1 MKRTTLKLMAA
12 LFVAALSLG
21 FTSCSDDDDSS
32 DKKVVTLED
41 IGDNEYSDGLLK
53 YSLGEDG
60 TACVLGFADNAS
72 SELTIPAKAKFD
84 GKTYSVTAIGEDAF
98 SGCEKLTSVTF
109 PNTIKEIGEDAYWGC
124 EHLTSAVLPKSIK
137 TIGDYA
143 FDFCYALE
151 NIGNLNT
158 VEKVGRFCFY
168 GTQLERITIP
178 ATLAEIGEG
187 AFSGT
192 PKLQEIVVEAGN
204 PTYDSRG
211 KCNAIIEKKTNTLHT
226 ACVNTVIPNDVTIIG
241 PNAYYSVPI
250 ESIEIPSCITTIER
264 KAFYGCTNLKSIVI
278 PDNVTKLGEGAF
290 YNCKSLQS
298 VTLSKNIE
306 AIESGTFYEC
316 TNLKTVNFPEGAKV
330 KSIGYEAFYNSG
342 IESINLPT
350 TLTKIG
356 EEAFC
361 GSSLKEITL
370 GTTITSIGKYAFAYC
385 DALSKVTCLRNYP
398 AQYNA
403 DENAFGDA
411 ATIDKTLYVNA
422 GYGYKAA
429 YESISPWKKFKTIK
443 TL

>member
-72 SELTIPAKAKFD
+72 SKLTIPAKAKFD
-84 GKTYSVTAIGEDAF
+84 GKTYNVTTIGYQAF
-98 SGCEKLTSVTF
+98 FDCDDLTSITF
-109 PNTIKEIGEDAYWGC
+109 PNTIKEIEEDAFYDC
-124 EHLTSAVLPKSIK
+124 NNLTSAVLPKSIK

-143 FDFCYALE
+143 FDFCNELK
-151 NIGNLNT
+151 NIGSLNM
-158 VEKVGRFCFY
+158 VEKVGEFCFY
-168 GTQLERITIP
+168 GTQLERVTIP

-187 AFSGT
+187 AFST

-290 YNCKSLQS
+290 YYCKSLQS

-316 TNLKTVNFPEGAKV
+316 INLKTVNFPEGTKV
-330 KSIGYEAFYNSG
+330 KSVNEGAFKFSG

-356 EEAFC
+356 DRAFYD
-361 GSSLKEITL
+361 SSLKEITL
-370 GTTITSIGKYAFAYC
+370 GTTITSIGEDAFAYC

-403 DENAFGDA
+403 DENAFGDGD
-411 ATIDKTLYVNA
+411 TINKTLYVNA
-422 GYGYKAA
+422 GFGCKSR
-429 YESISPWKKFKTIK
+429 YELSSPWKKFKTIK

>member
-41 IGDNEYSDGLLK
+41 LGGNEYSDGLLK

-72 SELTIPAKAKFD
+72 SKLTIPAKAKFD
-84 GKTYSVTAIGEDAF
+84 GKTYNVTTIGYRAF
-98 SGCEKLTSVTF
+98 FDYDNLTSVTF
-109 PNTIKEIGEDAYWGC
+109 PNTIKVIGEDAFYDC
-124 EHLTSAVLPKSIK
+124 NNLTSAVLPKSIK

-143 FDFCYALE
+143 FDFCSELK
-151 NIGNLNT
+151 NIGSLNM
-158 VEKVGRFCFY
+158 VEKVGKFCFY

-187 AFSGT
+187 AFSGS

-211 KCNAIIEKKTNTLHT
+211 KCNAIIEKETNTLHT

-241 PNAYYSVPI
+241 PSAYRSVPI
-250 ESIEIPSCITTIER
+250 ESIEIPSWITTIE
-264 KAFYGCTNLKSIVI
+264 KYAFFNTTLKSIVI
-278 PDNVTKLGEGAF
+278 PDNVTKLGEAAF
-290 YNCKSLQS
+290 YYCSSLQS

-306 AIESGTFYEC
+306 AIESWTFYEC

-411 ATIDKTLYVNA
+411 ATIDKTLYVNYA
-422 GYGYKAA
+422 NKSA
-429 YESISPWKKFKTIK
+429 YTLISPWKKFKTIK

>member
-1 MKRTTLKLMAA
+1 MKRTTLKLMAS

-41 IGDNEYSDGLLK
+41 LGDNEYSDGLLK

-60 TACVLGFADNAS
+60 TACVLGFDDNAS

-98 SGCEKLTSVTF
+98 FDYDNLTSVTF
-109 PNTIKEIGEDAYWGC
+109 PNTIKEIGEDAFYDC
-124 EHLTSAVLPKSIK
+124 NNLTSAVLPKSIK
-137 TIGDYA
+137 TIGDDA
-143 FDFCYALE
+143 FDYCYKLK
-151 NIGNLNT
+151 NIGSLNT
-158 VEKVGRFCFY
+158 VEKVGQYCFY
-168 GTQLERITIP
+168 GTQLERVTIP

-241 PNAYYSVPI
+241 PSAYNSVPI
-250 ESIEIPSCITTIER
+250 ESIEIPSWITTIGDY
-264 KAFYGCTNLKSIVI
+264 AFYECENLKSIVI

-290 YNCKSLQS
+290 YYCSSLQS

-306 AIESGTFYEC
+306 AIEYMTFYEC
-316 TNLKTVNFPEGAKV
+316 TNLKTVNFPEGTKV
-330 KSIGYEAFYNSG
+330 KSINEGAFVFSG

-350 TLTKIG
+350 SLTKIG
-356 EEAFC
+356 DRAFYD
-361 GSSLKEITL
+361 SSLKEITL
-370 GTTITSIGKYAFAYC
+370 GTTITSIGEKAFADC
-385 DALSKVTCLRNYP
+385 DALSKVTCLRQSP
-398 AQYNA
+398 VQYNA
-403 DENAFGDA
+403 DENAFGDGD
-411 ATIDKTLYVNA
+411 TIDKTLYVKT
-422 GYGYKAA
+422 GCKPV
-429 YESISPWKKFKTIK
+429 YESSSPWRKFKTIK

>member
-41 IGDNEYSDGLLK
+41 LGDDEYSDGLLK

-60 TACVLGFADNAS
+60 TACVLGFVDNAS

-84 GKTYSVTAIGEDAF
+84 GKTYSVTAIGNGAF
-98 SGCEKLTSVTF
+98 FDYDNLTSVTF
-109 PNTIKEIGEDAYWGC
+109 PNTIKEIGEDAFYDC
-124 EHLTSAVLPKSIK
+124 NNLTSAVLPKSIK
-137 TIGDYA
+137 TIGDKA
-143 FDFCYALE
+143 FDYCYKLE
-151 NIGNLNT
+151 NIGSLNT
-158 VEKVGRFCFY
+158 VEKVGRYCFY
-168 GTQLERITIP
+168 GTQLERVTIP

-187 AFSGT
+187 AFSGS

-211 KCNAIIEKKTNTLHT
+211 KCNAIIEKETNTLHT

-241 PNAYYSVPI
+241 PSAYRSVPI
-250 ESIEIPSCITTIER
+250 ESIEIPSWITTIGDY
-264 KAFYGCTNLKSIVI
+264 AFCDCENLKSIVI
-278 PDNVTKLGEGAF
+278 PDNVTKLGESAF
-290 YNCKSLQS
+290 YYCISLQS

-316 TNLKTVNFPEGAKV
+316 INLKTVNFPEGTKV
-330 KSIGYEAFYNSG
+330 KSINEGAFAFSG

-350 TLTKIG
+350 SLTKIG
-356 EEAFC
+356 DRAFC
-361 GSSLKEITL
+361 YSSLKEITL
-370 GTTITSIGKYAFAYC
+370 GTTITSIGEDAFDC
-385 DALSKVTCLRNYP
+385 GALSKVTCLRNYP
-398 AQYNA
+398 VKYNA
-403 DENAFGDA
+403 DENAFGDV
-411 ATIDKTLYVNA
+411 ATINKTLYVNA
-422 GYGYKAA
+422 GFGCKSL
-429 YESISPWKKFKTIK
+429 YESSSPWKKFKTIK

>member
-41 IGDNEYSDGLLK
+41 LGDNEYSDGLLK

-84 GKTYSVTAIGEDAF
+84 GKTYSVTAIGEEAF
-98 SGCEKLTSVTF
+98 SECNNLTSVTF
-109 PNTIKEIGEDAYWGC
+109 PNTIKVIGEDAFYDC
-124 EHLTSAVLPKSIK
+124 NNLTSAVLPKSIK
-137 TIGDYA
+137 TISDFA
-143 FDFCYALE
+143 FDYCYKLE
-151 NIGNLNT
+151 NIGSLNT
-158 VEKVGRFCFY
+158 VEKVGKYCFY
-168 GTQLERITIP
+168 GTQLERVTIP

-211 KCNAIIEKKTNTLHT
+211 KCNAIIEKETNTLHT

-241 PNAYYSVPI
+241 PSAYYSVPI

-264 KAFYGCTNLKSIVI
+264 EAFYECENLKSIVI
-278 PDNVTKLGEGAF
+278 PDNVTKLGEAAF
-290 YNCKSLQS
+290 CSCKSLQS

-306 AIESGTFYEC
+306 AIEPGTFYEC
-316 TNLKTVNFPEGAKV
+316 TNLKTVNFPEGTKV
-330 KSIGYEAFYNSG
+330 KSINEGAFVFSG

-350 TLTKIG
+350 SLTKIG
-356 EEAFC
+356 DRAFYD
-361 GSSLKEITL
+361 SSLKEITL
-370 GTTITSIGKYAFAYC
+370 GTTITSIGEKAFADC

-411 ATIDKTLYVNA
+411 ATIDKTLYVNYA
-422 GYGYKAA
+422 NKSA
-429 YESISPWKKFKTIK
+429 YTLISPWKKFKTIK

>member
-1 MKRTTLKLMAA
+1 MKRTTLKLMAS

-41 IGDNEYSDGLLK
+41 LGDNEYSDGLLK

-84 GKTYSVTAIGEDAF
+84 GKTYSVTAIGNGAF
-98 SGCEKLTSVTF
+98 FDYDNLTSVTF
-109 PNTIKEIGEDAYWGC
+109 PNTIKEIGEDAFYDC
-124 EHLTSAVLPKSIK
+124 NNLTSAVLPKSIK

-143 FDFCYALE
+143 FDFCSELK
-151 NIGNLNT
+151 NIGSLNM
-158 VEKVGRFCFY
+158 VEKVGKFCFY

-187 AFSGT
+187 AFSGS

-241 PNAYYSVPI
+241 PSAYRSVPI
-250 ESIEIPSCITTIER
+250 ESIEIPSWITTIE
-264 KAFYGCTNLKSIVI
+264 KYAFFNTTLKSIVI
-278 PDNVTKLGEGAF
+278 PDNVTKLGEAAF
-290 YNCKSLQS
+290 YYCSSLQS

-306 AIESGTFYEC
+306 AIESWTFYEC

-411 ATIDKTLYVNA
+411 ATIDKTLYVNYA
-422 GYGYKAA
+422 NKSA
-429 YESISPWKKFKTIK
+429 YTLISPWKKFKTIK

>member
-12 LFVAALSLG
+12 FFVAALSLG

-41 IGDNEYSDGLLK
+41 LGDDEYSDGLLK

-84 GKTYSVTAIGEDAF
+84 GKTYSVTAIGNGAF
-98 SGCEKLTSVTF
+98 FDYDNLTSVTF
-109 PNTIKEIGEDAYWGC
+109 PNTIKEIGEDAFYDC
-124 EHLTSAVLPKSIK
+124 NNLTSAVLPKSIK

-143 FDFCYALE
+143 FDFCSELK
-151 NIGNLNT
+151 NIGSLNM
-158 VEKVGRFCFY
+158 VEKVGKFCFY

-187 AFSGT
+187 AFSGS

-211 KCNAIIEKKTNTLHT
+211 KCNAIIEKETNTLHT

-241 PNAYYSVPI
+241 PSAYRSVPI
-250 ESIEIPSCITTIER
+250 ESIEIPSWITTIE
-264 KAFYGCTNLKSIVI
+264 KYAFFNTTLKSIVI
-278 PDNVTKLGEGAF
+278 PDNVTKLGEAAF
-290 YNCKSLQS
+290 YYCSSLQS

-306 AIESGTFYEC
+306 AIESWTFYEC

-403 DENAFGDA
+403 DENAFGDGD
-411 ATIDKTLYVNA
+411 TIDKTLYVKT
-422 GYGYKAA
+422 GCKPV
-429 YESISPWKKFKTIK
+429 YESSSPWKKFKTIK

>member
-1 MKRTTLKLMAA
+1 MAS

-41 IGDNEYSDGLLK
+41 LGDNEYSDGLLK

-60 TACVLGFADNAS
+60 TACVLGFVDNAS

-84 GKTYSVTAIGEDAF
+84 GKTYSVTAIGEYAF
-98 SGCEKLTSVTF
+98 YECKNLTSVTF
-109 PNTIKEIGEDAYWGC
+109 PNTIKEIGEDAFFGC
-124 EHLTSAVLPKSIK
+124 KNLTSAVLPKSIK
-137 TIGDYA
+137 TIGDKA
-143 FDFCYALE
+143 FDYCSELK
-151 NIGNLNT
+151 NIGSLNT
-158 VEKVGRFCFY
+158 VEKVGRYCFY
-168 GTQLERITIP
+168 GTQLERVTIP
-178 ATLAEIGEG
+178 ATLTEIGDG

-241 PNAYYSVPI
+241 LNAYYSVPI
-250 ESIEIPSCITTIER
+250 ESIEIPSWITTIGDY
-264 KAFYGCTNLKSIVI
+264 AFYECENLKSIVI
-278 PDNVTKLGEGAF
+278 PDNVTKLGKCAF
-290 YNCKSLQS
+290 CYCSSLQS

-306 AIESGTFYEC
+306 AIESWTFSDC
-316 TNLKTVNFPEGAKV
+316 TNLKTVNFPEGTKV
-330 KSIGYEAFYNSG
+330 KSINEGAFASSG

-350 TLTKIG
+350 SLTKIG
-356 EEAFC
+356 DRAFY

-370 GTTITSIGKYAFAYC
+370 GTTITSIDKNAFADC
-385 DALSKVTCLRNYP
+385 GALSKVTCLRLYP
-398 AQYNA
+398 VQYNV
-403 DENAFGDA
+403 DENAFGDV
-411 ATIDKTLYVNA
+411 ATIDKTLYVIDGCKPVYA
-422 GYGYKAA
+422 
-429 YESISPWKKFKTIK
+429 SSSPWKKFKTIK

>member
-41 IGDNEYSDGLLK
+41 LGDNEYSDGLLV

-60 TACVLGFADNAS
+60 TACVLGFVDNAS

-98 SGCEKLTSVTF
+98 CDCDNLTSVTF
-109 PNTIKEIGEDAYWGC
+109 PNTIKQIGEDAFYDC
-124 EHLTSAVLPKSIK
+124 NNLTSAVLPKSIK
-137 TIGDYA
+137 TIGDDA
-143 FDFCYALE
+143 FDYCYKLK
-151 NIGNLNT
+151 NIGSLNT
-158 VEKVGRFCFY
+158 VEKVGEFCFY
-168 GTQLERITIP
+168 GTQLERVTIP
-178 ATLAEIGEG
+178 ATLTEIGEG

-241 PNAYYSVPI
+241 PSAYYSVPI
-250 ESIEIPSCITTIER
+250 ESIEIPSWITTIEET
-264 KAFYGCTNLKSIVI
+264 AFYGCENLKSIVI

-290 YNCKSLQS
+290 YYCSSVQS

-306 AIESGTFYEC
+306 AIESWTFYEC

-330 KSIGYEAFYNSG
+330 KSINEGAFYKSG

-350 TLTKIG
+350 SLTKIG
-356 EEAFC
+356 DGAFY

-370 GTTITSIGKYAFAYC
+370 GTPITSIGENAFAEC
-385 DALSKVTCLRNYP
+385 DALSKVTCLRQYP
-398 AQYNA
+398 FQYNA
-403 DENAFGDA
+403 AENAFGDGD
-411 ATIDKTLYVNA
+411 TIDKTLYVNA
-422 GYGYKAA
+422 VYKTA
-429 YESISPWKKFKTIK
+429 YSLSSPWKKFKTIES
-443 TL
+443 L

>member
-41 IGDNEYSDGLLK
+41 LGDDEYSDGLLK

-84 GKTYSVTAIGEDAF
+84 GKTYSVTAIGNGAF
-98 SGCEKLTSVTF
+98 FDYDNLTSVTF
-109 PNTIKEIGEDAYWGC
+109 PNTIKEIGEDAFYDC
-124 EHLTSAVLPKSIK
+124 NNLTSAVLPKSIK

-143 FDFCYALE
+143 FDFCSELK
-151 NIGNLNT
+151 NIGSLNM
-158 VEKVGRFCFY
+158 VEKVGKFCFY

-187 AFSGT
+187 AFSGS

-211 KCNAIIEKKTNTLHT
+211 KCNAIIEKETNTLHT

-241 PNAYYSVPI
+241 PSAYRSVPI
-250 ESIEIPSCITTIER
+250 ESIEIPSWITTIE
-264 KAFYGCTNLKSIVI
+264 KYAFFNTTLKSIVI
-278 PDNVTKLGEGAF
+278 PDNVTKLGEAAF
-290 YNCKSLQS
+290 YYCSSLQS

-306 AIESGTFYEC
+306 AIESWTFYEC
-316 TNLKTVNFPEGAKV
+316 TNLKTVNFPEGTKV

-411 ATIDKTLYVNA
+411 ATIDKTLYVNYA
-422 GYGYKAA
+422 NKSA
-429 YESISPWKKFKTIK
+429 YTLISPWKKFKTIK